1 MKLHITIMLCF
12 FLTALA
18 APELYPSLNSQYT
31 GVVDRFEG
39 DAAVILLE
47 EIGEEIILPVQSL
60 GAFIEENQWVLVH
73 VKEGKPVMIR
83 SLPRVNEERQTE
95 ISDLLDRLHIKNST
109 VN

>member
-1 MKLHITIMLCF
+1 MLYL
-12 FLTALA
+12 FLTALT

-31 GVVDRFEG
+31 GVVDRIEG

-60 GAFIEENQWVLVH
+60 GTFIEENQWVLVH